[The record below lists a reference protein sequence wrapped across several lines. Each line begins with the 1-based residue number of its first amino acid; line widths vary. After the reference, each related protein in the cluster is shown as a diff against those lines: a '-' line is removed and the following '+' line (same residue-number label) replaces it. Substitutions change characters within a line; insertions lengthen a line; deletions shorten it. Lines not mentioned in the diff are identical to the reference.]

1 MFITPEQVIKTIQDA
16 KRTSVNTVVFNDTVK
31 QSLHAYIDAQEQY
44 AKEITKLSFDITTA
58 MLKVPFA
65 FANK

>member
-16 KRTSVNTVVFNDTVK
+16 KRTTVNTVVFNDTVK
-31 QSLHAYIDAQEQY
+31 QSLRAYIDAQEQY

>member
-1 MFITPEQVIKTIQDA
+1 MFITPEQLIKSIQDS
-16 KRTSVNTVVFNDTVK
+16 KRTVINTVVFNETVK
-31 QSLHAYIDAQEQY
+31 QGLHAYIDAQEQY
-44 AKEITKLSFDITTA
+44 AKEITKLSFDISTA